1 MATKAGPDEEDIRRK
16 LGRTIVVLRER
27 RGLSQ
32 SELARR
38 SEVDRAF
45 LNGIE
50 QGRRSPTVPALVKIA
65 RDQRSQR
72 VFLEVR
78 PSNPGAIA
86 LYHSEGFNE
95 IGRRPRYYP
104 ARDGRE
110 DALVMAIELVADDI
124 TTMPPL

>member
-27 RGLSQ
+27 SGMSQ

-50 QGRRSPTVPALVKIA
+50 QGKRSPTVPALVKIA
-65 RDQRSQR
+65 RGLDSTVSVLTIGIVEPEPDR
-72 VFLEVR
+72 VW
-78 PSNPGAIA
+78 
-86 LYHSEGFNE
+86 NE
-95 IGRRPRYYP
+95 
-104 ARDGRE
+104 AAWDK
-110 DALVMAIELVADDI
+110 AVLKKIERVERAK
-124 TTMPPL
+124 

>member
-50 QGRRSPTVPALVKIA
+50 QGKRSPTVPALVKIA
-65 RDQRSQR
+65 RGLDSTVSMLTTGIVEPEPGQ
-72 VFLEVR
+72 VWNEAAWDKAVLE
-78 PSNPGAIA
+78 
-86 LYHSEGFNE
+86 E
-95 IGRRPRYYP
+95 IER
-104 ARDGRE
+104 AE
-110 DALVMAIELVADDI
+110 AQ
-124 TTMPPL
+124 

>member
-65 RDQRSQR
+65 RGLDSTVSVLTTGIVEPEPDQ
-72 VFLEVR
+72 VWNEAAWDKAVLEQ
-78 PSNPGAIA
+78 
-86 LYHSEGFNE
+86 
-95 IGRRPRYYP
+95 
-104 ARDGRE
+104 
-110 DALVMAIELVADDI
+110 IERAEAQ
-124 TTMPPL
+124 

>member
-65 RDQRSQR
+65 RGLDSTVSVLTTGIVEPEPDQ
-72 VFLEVR
+72 VWNEAAWDKAVLE
-78 PSNPGAIA
+78 
-86 LYHSEGFNE
+86 E
-95 IGRRPRYYP
+95 IER
-104 ARDGRE
+104 AE
-110 DALVMAIELVADDI
+110 AQ
-124 TTMPPL
+124 

>member
-65 RDQRSQR
+65 RGLDSTVSVLTTGIVEPEPDQAWNAAAWDKA
-72 VFLEVR
+72 VLEQ
-78 PSNPGAIA
+78 
-86 LYHSEGFNE
+86 
-95 IGRRPRYYP
+95 
-104 ARDGRE
+104 
-110 DALVMAIELVADDI
+110 IERAAAH
-124 TTMPPL
+124 

>member
-65 RDQRSQR
+65 RGLDSTVSVLTTGIVEPKPDQ
-72 VFLEVR
+72 VWNEAAWDKAVLEQ
-78 PSNPGAIA
+78 
-86 LYHSEGFNE
+86 
-95 IGRRPRYYP
+95 
-104 ARDGRE
+104 
-110 DALVMAIELVADDI
+110 IERAEAQ
-124 TTMPPL
+124 

>member
-1 MATKAGPDEEDIRRK
+1 MRRVLMATKAGPDEEDIRRK

-65 RDQRSQR
+65 RGLDSTVSVLTTGIVEPEPDQVWNEAAWDKS
-72 VFLEVR
+72 VLEQ
-78 PSNPGAIA
+78 
-86 LYHSEGFNE
+86 
-95 IGRRPRYYP
+95 
-104 ARDGRE
+104 
-110 DALVMAIELVADDI
+110 IERAEAQ
-124 TTMPPL
+124 

>member
-65 RDQRSQR
+65 R
-72 VFLEVR
+72 
-78 PSNPGAIA
+78 AT
-86 LYHSEGFNE
+86 
-95 IGRRPRYYP
+95 P
-104 ARDGRE
+104 A
-110 DALVMAIELVADDI
+110 
-124 TTMPPL
+124 

>member
-38 SEVDRAF
+38 SEVDRAV

-65 RDQRSQR
+65 RGLDSTVSVLTTGIVEPEPDQ
-72 VFLEVR
+72 VWNEAAWDKAVLEQ
-78 PSNPGAIA
+78 
-86 LYHSEGFNE
+86 
-95 IGRRPRYYP
+95 
-104 ARDGRE
+104 
-110 DALVMAIELVADDI
+110 IERAEAQ
-124 TTMPPL
+124 

>member
-16 LGRTIVVLRER
+16 LGRTIVLLRER

-65 RDQRSQR
+65 RGLDSTVSMLTTGIVQPEPDQ
-72 VFLEVR
+72 VWNEAAWDKAVLEQ
-78 PSNPGAIA
+78 
-86 LYHSEGFNE
+86 
-95 IGRRPRYYP
+95 
-104 ARDGRE
+104 
-110 DALVMAIELVADDI
+110 IERAEAQ
-124 TTMPPL
+124 